1 MSKFLSSVAVTE
13 FDNEVKHAYQGG
25 GYLRSTVTTRMNVT
39 GDTYKFR
46 NMGSGIATE
55 KVGHASFVTPM
66 DVSHAFATATL
77 KNYQAPEYTD
87 IFDIPEVN
95 FDEKAE
101 LASVIA
107 NALGRTDD
115 QIIIDSLAAVTYST
129 TPTSAQGYQIAA
141 GGTQLTVDKLNDAM
155 TQLRGRGV
163 RDKELTCIH
172 TAEDLKNLLG
182 ETKIGSNDYNSVKAL
197 VRGEVDTFLGMKF
210 ILIESRTE
218 GGLAANKAYVYAK
231 SAVGYACGF
240 EKKTEVN
247 YVPDRGSWL
256 CVGWLK
262 AGAVVRDPVGTVE
275 INMA

>member
-1 MSKFLSSVAVTE
+1 MSKYLSSVSITE

-25 GYLRSTVTTRMNVT
+25 GYLRNTVTTRMNVK

-46 NMGSGIATE
+46 NMGKGLATE

-66 DVSHAFATATL
+66 DITHAFATATL
-77 KNYQAPEYTD
+77 LNYQAPEYTD

-95 FDEKAE
+95 FDEKIE

-115 QIIIDSLAAVTYST
+115 QIIIDSIGGVTFST

-141 GGTQLTVDKLNDAM
+141 GGTQLTVDKLTDAM

-163 RDKELTCIH
+163 RDKELYCMH

-182 ETKIGSNDYNSVKAL
+182 EAEVTSSDYNNIKAL
-197 VRGEVDTFLGMKF
+197 VRGEVDTYLGMKF
-210 ILIESRTE
+210 ILIESREE
-218 GGLAANKAYVYAK
+218 GGLPTNKAYVYAK

-240 EKKTEVN
+240 EKETEIN
-247 YVPDRGSWL
+247 YIPDRGSWL
-256 CVGWLK
+256 VVGWLK
-262 AGAVVRDPVGTVE
+262 AGAAVRDPVGTVE